1 MSAESSGSFGP
12 AEPEDS
18 VPADDALREVLIRFR
33 DAAADAPSEAATQ
46 YLLDLVAREM
56 TARLGR
62 FDRETL
68 VTWREL
74 GTQQDAGGK
83 SAAAVHLLGQVVTD
97 MAQELGPSDPD
108 TLVAHLE
115 LATAIGNSGDPRTA
129 SQRFQELLP
138 ALTAVHGTYDARVLT
153 VQVRLAANQAR
164 AGDVLTAVQQLQG
177 LIPWL
182 QQNLPVGH
190 PLVGEARCA
199 LARLVPTFRHLTG
212 TPNGT
217 GLGPIEAVAMVHRL
231 LVWDFANDA
240 EAKACIDDLGRFTGK
255 RGIAGKL
262 SSVPEN
268 MPAEQ
273 ATAVL
278 LA

>member
-1 MSAESSGSFGP
+1 MSAESPGSFGP
-12 AEPEDS
+12 TEPEDAA
-18 VPADDALREVLIRFR
+18 PADDAVREVLIRFR
-33 DAAADAPSEAATQ
+33 EAATDAPSDEAKLH
-46 YLLDLVAREM
+46 LLDLVAREM

-68 VTWREL
+68 VTWREV
-74 GTQQDAGGK
+74 GCQQDSDGK
-83 SAAAVHLLGQVVTD
+83 SAAAVHLLSQVVTD
-97 MAQELGPSDPD
+97 MAQELGPADPD

-115 LATAIGNSGDPRTA
+115 LATAIGNSGDPRA
-129 SQRFQELLP
+129 AMQRFQELLP
-138 ALTAVHGTYDARVLT
+138 ALTAVHGAYDARVLT
-153 VQVRLAANQAR
+153 VQVRLAANQAK

-231 LVWDFANDA
+231 LVWDFASDA
-240 EAKACIDDLGRFTGK
+240 EAKTCMDELGRFTGK
-255 RGIAGKL
+255 KGIASRL
-262 SSVPEN
+262 TSVPEN

-273 ATAVL
+273 AAAML